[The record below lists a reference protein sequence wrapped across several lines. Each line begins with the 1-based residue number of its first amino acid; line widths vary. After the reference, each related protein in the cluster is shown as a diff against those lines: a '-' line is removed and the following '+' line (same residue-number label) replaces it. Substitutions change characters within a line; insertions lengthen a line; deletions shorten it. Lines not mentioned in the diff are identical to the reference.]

1 MDDVNSRLEQ
11 AQQSTGGPK
20 INPDEQRLYLGTFRE
35 RVVAAVK
42 QSRVDYGD
50 AQEQLKAALNNWP
63 DTTLLID
70 QDACGATYTDYL
82 TMAVS
87 TNHAYTLLSNSEK
100 TTQTDDPYA
109 VVLTAKT
116 AVNQESIDL

>member
-11 AQQSTGGPK
+11 GQQGNGGPK

-42 QSRVDYGD
+42 ESKADDSQVQD
-50 AQEQLKAALNNWP
+50 ELKARMTNWP

-70 QDACGATYTDYL
+70 QDACGDAYINYL
-82 TMAVS
+82 QMAVS
-87 TNHAYTLLSNSEK
+87 TNHPYTLLSDFER

-109 VVLTAKT
+109 VVLAAKS